1 MKIKTRESLRD
12 IRVLD
17 KTKDLSE
24 RTRSGIG
31 ELSKN
36 TESSQSSSAND
47 YASNFVSEKAER
59 ISKSSTYAADRA
71 GQMSVRETQKNISN
85 LKNRPHKVKKPKTK
99 ANVPKRLNS
108 VGKNTVKTSER
119 IKQTVKRLSQGVVK
133 AAKAVV
139 SAVKVMIVA
148 TKSIVAA
155 IVAGGWVVVMV
166 ILVICLV
173 AAIAGSVYAIFLPS
187 VEDSGMT
194 LQGTVNAI
202 ENEYYETRDQMVM
215 EYDYDV
221 IHYNGEIAT
230 WKEMIAVYAVKLN
243 LDTENPTE
251 LATFDENKAEAL
263 RQVFWD
269 MNHIQIHT
277 EVIDE
282 VRSTTFVDENGNVS
296 TAETVVE
303 IVHLYV
309 NTEITSILKSCEIYG
324 FTELQRE
331 MLAELLSDENDR
343 MWGGAQFAE

>member
-12 IRVLD
+12 IRVFD

-24 RTRSGIG
+24 RTKRGIG

-59 ISKSSTYAADRA
+59 IGKSSTYAADRA
-71 GQMSVRETQKNISN
+71 GQISVRETQKNISN

-99 ANVPKRLNS
+99 ANIPKRLKS
-108 VGKNTVKTSER
+108 AGKNTVKASER
-119 IKQTVKRLSQGVVK
+119 VKQTVKRLSKGIVK

-139 SAVKVMIVA
+139 SAVKVMIAA
-148 TKSIVAA
+148 TKSIIAA
-155 IVAGGWVVVMV
+155 IVAGCWVAVVV

-173 AAIAGSVYAIFLPS
+173 AAIAGSVYAIFLPPA
-187 VEDSGMT
+187 EDSGMT
-194 LQGTVNAI
+194 LQGTVNMI
-202 ENEYYETRDQMVM
+202 ENEHYETRDQMIS

-221 IHYNGEIAT
+221 IHYNGEIAP
-230 WKEMIAVYAVKLN
+230 WKEIIAVYAVKLN

-251 LATFDENKAEAL
+251 LATFDEEKADAL

-277 EVIDE
+277 EVVDE
-282 VRSTTFVDENGNVS
+282 VRITTFVDENGNVS
-296 TAETVVE
+296 TVETVVE

-309 NTEITSILKSCEIYG
+309 NTEITSIVKLCEIYS
-324 FTELQRE
+324 FTELQCDV
-331 MLAELLSDENDR
+331 LDDLLSEESAI
-343 MWGGAQFAE
+343 MWGGLLFAE

>member
-1 MKIKTRESLRD
+1 MKIKTRESVRN
-12 IRVLD
+12 IRVFD
-17 KTKDLSE
+17 KKKDLSG
-24 RTRSGIG
+24 RTRSGID

-59 ISKSSTYAADRA
+59 IGKSSTYSADRA

-99 ANVPKRLNS
+99 ANVPKRLKS
-108 VGKNTVKTSER
+108 AGKNVVKTSER

-139 SAVKVMIVA
+139 SAVKVMIAA

-155 IVAGGWVVVMV
+155 IVAGGWVAVVV

-173 AAIAGSVYAIFLPS
+173 AAIAGSIYAIFLPPA
-187 VEDSGMT
+187 EDNGMT
-194 LQGTVNAI
+194 LQGTVNEI
-202 ENEYYETRDQMVM
+202 ENEYYETRDQMVSA
-215 EYDYDV
+215 YDYDV
-221 IHYNGEIAT
+221 IHYNGELAP

-251 LATFDENKAEAL
+251 LATFDENKAEML
-263 RQVFWD
+263 RQVFWN

-277 EVIDE
+277 EVVDE

-296 TAETVVE
+296 TIETVVG

-309 NTEITSILKSCEIYG
+309 NTEITSIVNLCEIYG
-324 FTELQRE
+324 FTEVQRE
-331 MLAELLSDENDR
+331 MMSELLSDENDL
-343 MWGGAQFAE
+343 MWDPSH

>member
-12 IRVLD
+12 IRVFD

-36 TESSQSSSAND
+36 RESSQSSSAND
-47 YASNFVSEKAER
+47 YASNFVSEKAEL
-59 ISKSSTYAADRA
+59 IGKSSTYAADRA

-85 LKNRPHKVKKPKTK
+85 LKNRHHKVKKPKTK
-99 ANVPKRLNS
+99 ANLPKRLKS
-108 VGKNTVKTSER
+108 AGKNTVKTSER
-119 IKQTVKRLSQGVVK
+119 IKQTVKRLSKGVVK

-139 SAVKVMIVA
+139 SAVKVMIAA

-155 IVAGGWVVVMV
+155 IVAGGWVAVVV

-173 AAIAGSVYAIFLPS
+173 AAIAGSVYAIFLPPA
-187 VEDSGMT
+187 EDSGMT
-194 LQGTVNAI
+194 LQGTVNMI
-202 ENEYYETRDQMVM
+202 ENEYYETRDQMISG
-215 EYDYDV
+215 YDYDV
-221 IHYNGEIAT
+221 IHYSDELAP
-230 WKEMIAVYAVKLN
+230 WKEIIAVYAVKLN

-251 LATFDENKAEAL
+251 LATFNEDKADAL
-263 RQVFWD
+263 RQVFWN
-269 MNHIQIHT
+269 MNHIQIYT
-277 EVIDE
+277 EVVEE
-282 VRSTTFVDENGNVS
+282 VRSTTFVDENENIS
-296 TAETVVE
+296 TVETVVE

-309 NTEITSILKSCEIYG
+309 NTEITSTVKLCELYG

>member
-12 IRVLD
+12 IRVFD

-59 ISKSSTYAADRA
+59 IGKSSTYAADRA

-85 LKNRPHKVKKPKTK
+85 LKNRPHKIKKPKTK
-99 ANVPKRLNS
+99 ANVPKRLKS
-108 VGKNTVKTSER
+108 AGKNTVKTSER
-119 IKQTVKRLSQGVVK
+119 IKQTVKRLSKGLAK

-139 SAVKVMIVA
+139 SAVKVMIAA
-148 TKSIVAA
+148 TKSIIAA
-155 IVAGGWVVVMV
+155 IVAGGWVAVVV

-173 AAIAGSVYAIFLPS
+173 AAIAGSVYAIFLPPA
-187 VEDSGMT
+187 EDNGMT
-194 LQGTVNAI
+194 LQSTISTI
-202 ENEYYETRDQMVM
+202 ENEYYETRDQMISG
-215 EYDYDV
+215 YDYDI
-221 IHYNGEIAT
+221 IHYSGEFAP
-230 WKEMIAVYAVKLN
+230 WREMIAVYAVKLN

-251 LATFDENKAEAL
+251 LATFDEDKANAL

-269 MNHIQIHT
+269 MNRIQIHT
-277 EVIDE
+277 EVVDE

-296 TAETVVE
+296 TVETVVE

-309 NTEITSILKSCEIYG
+309 ITENEDVMEMVEVYALSSIQAEVLI
-324 FTELQRE
+324 
-331 MLAELLSDENDR
+331 ELLSIEKTALY
-343 MWGGAQFAE
+343 GCLFYH